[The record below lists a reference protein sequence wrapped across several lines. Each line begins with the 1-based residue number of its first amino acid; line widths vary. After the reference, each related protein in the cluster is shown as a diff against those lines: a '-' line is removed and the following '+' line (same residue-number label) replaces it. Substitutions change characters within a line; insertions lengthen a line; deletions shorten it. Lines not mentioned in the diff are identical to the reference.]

1 MGVKSTYS
9 DSSFKGELR
18 MWSAVCDVQHI
29 EYSIQVYPHS
39 LNLFPMLTT
48 PQMWYQ
54 AQVKT
59 WLQRCRQR
67 MLKIN
72 RNLVRDICFAPTNY
86 NSRQTMFRPMV
97 KAYQSLWEHYRR
109 STPGNMVLGRDDRRG
124 NNRTKTLKCGWLL
137 QVEKK
142 IGSGE
147 C

>member
-1 MGVKSTYS
+1 MNHIDLWILVQPFNRLSWSNYLSSLSLSSLICKMGVKSTYS

-39 LNLFPMLTT
+39 LILFPMLTT

-54 AQVKT
+54 ALVKT

-67 MLKIN
+67 ILKIN
-72 RNLVRDICFAPTNY
+72 RSLVRDIRFAPTNY

-97 KAYQSLWEHYRR
+97 KAYQNLWGH
-109 STPGNMVLGRDDRRG
+109 
-124 NNRTKTLKCGWLL
+124 
-137 QVEKK
+137 
-142 IGSGE
+142 
-147 C
+147 